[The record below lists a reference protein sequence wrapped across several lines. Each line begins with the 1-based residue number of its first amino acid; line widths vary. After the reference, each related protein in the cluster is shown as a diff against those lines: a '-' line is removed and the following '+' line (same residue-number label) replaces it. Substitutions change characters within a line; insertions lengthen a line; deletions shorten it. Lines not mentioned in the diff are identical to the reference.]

1 MATVGRAK
9 KKLKIR
15 RGKRKRKDNLYKNV
29 CFNDDN
35 KWTLYH
41 LNIRGFQSKKKS
53 LDAIMGQIQPNVI
66 TLNETGLRKR
76 QKLTLSNFKAFNRN
90 RSNGKIMGGVATA
103 VNDKEKDFVVQ
114 TKEGV
119 ENDEYIITRH
129 SNFATPIN
137 IVNVY
142 GEQEPRETKSSVE
155 NRWIRILEEIIKI
168 EKRFEA
174 CILLG
179 DLN

>member
-1 MATVGRAK
+1 
-9 KKLKIR
+9 
-15 RGKRKRKDNLYKNV
+15 
-29 CFNDDN
+29 
-35 KWTLYH
+35 
-41 LNIRGFQSKKKS
+41 
-53 LDAIMGQIQPNVI
+53 MGQIQPNVI

-114 TKEGV
+114 TKEGI

-142 GEQEPRETKSSVE
+142 CEQEPRETKTSIE

-179 DLN
+179 DLNKHIGNDEYHAKISYGGELVRALLSGGNYICLNNQPGAVGGPYTR